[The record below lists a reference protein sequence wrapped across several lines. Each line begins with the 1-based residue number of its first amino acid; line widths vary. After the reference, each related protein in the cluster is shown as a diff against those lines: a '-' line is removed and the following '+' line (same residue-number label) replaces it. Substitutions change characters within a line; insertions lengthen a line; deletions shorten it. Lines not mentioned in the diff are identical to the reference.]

1 LPEAKGR
8 GNPRPLSYGGILKNK
23 NILLTNNNF
32 ADILNIEGV
41 IAMKKNHVSLTLC
54 VTYIA
59 VGMVILVA
67 AGLPWILEQN
77 SIVRTLLSGER
88 TAILAGYYCCLPFLL
103 LTLWKVRRLLANI
116 QKEEV
121 FTEENVKLLATIRNC
136 CAGIFLVCLIA
147 GLFFF
152 PLLLL
157 VAILGFLCLMMQVL
171 KQVMAQAVAIREE
184 NDLTV

>member
-1 LPEAKGR
+1 
-8 GNPRPLSYGGILKNK
+8 
-23 NILLTNNNF
+23 
-32 ADILNIEGV
+32 
-41 IAMKKNHVSLTLC
+41 MKKHHISLTLC

-59 VGMVILVA
+59 VGMVVLVA
-67 AGLPWILEQN
+67 VGLPWILKWN
-77 SIVRTLLSGER
+77 SLIRTLLPGER
-88 TAILAGYYCCLPFLL
+88 TAILAGYYCCLPLLL
-103 LTLWKVRRLLANI
+103 LTLWKVRRLLVNI

-136 CAGIFLVCLIA
+136 CAGIFFVCLIV
-147 GLFFF
+147 GFFFF

-171 KQVMAQAVAIREE
+171 KQVMAQAVALREE